1 MLIISKIIFETKS
14 LMIKIAILFF
24 FIVFCTTAAF
34 SQNEIFTRQDTL
46 RGSITAERAW
56 WDLTYYHLNVNV
68 NPADSS
74 FAGSNL
80 IGYRVIEPNGLM
92 QIDLQPPM
100 KITRITQGEISQ
112 KFTRDGNAWFVQLN
126 AKQKKGEINY
136 LTVEFEGKPKIS
148 KRPPWDGGVS
158 WGRDEDGNPFIVT
171 ANQGDG
177 ASLWWPCKDHSYDE
191 PDSMLIS
198 VTVPEPLVDVSN
210 GRLRKQEHHPN
221 GTATFHWFV
230 SNPINN
236 YGVNINVGNYVHFGE
251 VYKGEKGNL
260 DCDYWVLPYN
270 LEKAKEHFKQVPQ
283 MLEAFE
289 FWFGPYPF
297 YEDGFKL
304 VEVSYPGME
313 HQSSVTYGNGYK
325 NGYGGRDVSKTGYGM
340 KFDFIIIHES
350 GHEWFANSITNY
362 DVADMWIHESFIAY
376 SENLFVDYF
385 WGKEA
390 SAAYCRGTRLNISND
405 RPIIGYYGV
414 NKEGSGDMYAK
425 GANMLHTLRQMID
438 DDQKWRQ
445 ILRGL
450 NEEFYHQT
458 VKSEQIENYIANQ
471 TGLDLKPF
479 FDQYLRDTR
488 IPTFEYALLNGS
500 MRYRWSNCVKGFQ
513 MKLKVYING
522 QVHWLEPTQKWQNLS
537 QEEPIRSVKVD
548 PDFYVAGFL
557 CSEAE
562 ADGQSFEE
570 KK

>member
-1 MLIISKIIFETKS
+1 M
-14 LMIKIAILFF
+14 
-24 FIVFCTTAAF
+24 
-34 SQNEIFTRQDTL
+34 
-46 RGSITAERAW
+46 
-56 WDLTYYHLNVNV
+56 
-68 NPADSS
+68 
-74 FAGSNL
+74 
-80 IGYRVIEPNGLM
+80 IEPNGLM

-100 KITRITQGEISQ
+100 KITRITKDGISQ
-112 KFTRDGNAWFVQLN
+112 KFTRDGNAWFVKLN

-136 LTVEFEGKPKIS
+136 LTVEFEGKPKIG
-148 KRPPWDGGVS
+148 KRLPWNGGVN
-158 WGRDEDGNPFIVT
+158 WGPDKDGNPFIVT

-198 VTVPEPLVDVSN
+198 VTVPEPLVNVSN
-210 GRLRKQEHHPN
+210 GRLRKLEKN
-221 GTATFHWFV
+221 ADGTATSHWFV

-251 VYKGEKGNL
+251 KYKGEKGSL
-260 DCDYWVLPYN
+260 DCDYWVLAYN

-289 FWFGPYPF
+289 HWFGPYPF

-325 NGYGGRDVSKTGYGM
+325 NGYGGNDVSKTGYGM

-405 RPIIGYYGV
+405 RPIIGFYGV
-414 NKEGSGDMYAK
+414 NKEGSGDMYSK
-425 GANMLHTLRQMID
+425 GANMLHTLRQIID

-450 NEEFYHQT
+450 NQEFYHQT
-458 VKSEQIENYIANQ
+458 VKSEQIENYIAKQ

-488 IPTFEYALLNGS
+488 IPTFEYALVNGKLQ
-500 MRYRWSNCVKGFQ
+500 YRWANCVKGFQ
-513 MKLKVYING
+513 MKLKVKINE
-522 QVHWLEPTQKWQNLS
+522 QVHWLTPSQKWQHLS
-537 QEEPIRSVKVD
+537 HEELIQSVEVD
-548 PDFYVAGFL
+548 PDFYVAGFNCTKIL
-557 CSEAE
+557 
-562 ADGQSFEE
+562 FF
-570 KK
+570 

>member
-1 MLIISKIIFETKS
+1 MFKIISVFVFT
-14 LMIKIAILFF
+14 
-24 FIVFCTTAAF
+24 FICISELY
-34 SQNEIFTRQDTL
+34 SQTDIFTRQDTL
-46 RGSITAERAW
+46 RGSITPEREW
-56 WDLTYYHLNVNV
+56 WDLTYYHLQVKV

-74 FAGSNL
+74 FSGSNL
-80 IGYRVIEPNGLM
+80 IGYQVIEPNGIM

-100 KITRITQGEISQ
+100 KITSVTQGGTSQ
-112 KFTRDGNAWFVQLN
+112 KFTKDGNAWFVQLSN
-126 AKQKKGEINY
+126 GQKTGDVNY
-136 LTVEFEGKPKIS
+136 LLVEFEGKPKIS

-158 WGRDEDGNPFIVT
+158 WGMDQDSNLLIVT

-177 ASLWWPCKDHSYDE
+177 ASLWWPCKDHPYDE

-198 VTVPEPLVDVSN
+198 VTVPEPLVNISN
-210 GRLRKQEHHPN
+210 GRLRNLERHTD
-221 GTATFHWFV
+221 GTNTSHWFV

-260 DCDYWVLPYN
+260 DLDYWVLPYN
-270 LEKAKEHFKQVPQ
+270 LEKAREHFKQVPQ
-283 MLEAFE
+283 LMEAFE
-289 FWFGPYPF
+289 YWFGPYPF

-350 GHEWFANSITNY
+350 GHEWFANSITNW
-362 DVADMWIHESFIAY
+362 DIADMWIHESFTAY

-385 WGKEA
+385 WGREA

-405 RPIIGYYGV
+405 RPIIGFYDV
-414 NKEGSGDMYAK
+414 NHRGSGDMYAK

-450 NEEFYHQT
+450 NTEFYHQT
-458 VKSEQIENYIANQ
+458 VKSQQIENYLAEH

-488 IPTFEYALLNGS
+488 IPTFEYALLNGT
-500 MRYRWSNCVKGFQ
+500 MRYRWANCISGFQ

-522 QVHWLEPTQKWQNLS
+522 QAHWLVPTQKWQNLS
-537 QEEPIRSVKVD
+537 PEEPINSIEVD

-557 CSEAE
+557 ISDAKAE
-562 ADGQSFEE
+562 DQSFED

>member
-1 MLIISKIIFETKS
+1 
-14 LMIKIAILFF
+14 MIKIISV
-24 FIVFCTTAAF
+24 FIFTVFYITEAF
-34 SQNEIFTRQDTL
+34 SQNAIFTRQDTL
-46 RGSITAERAW
+46 RGSITPERIW
-56 WDLTYYHLNVNV
+56 WDLTYYHLQVKV
-68 NPADSS
+68 NPAESS
-74 FAGSNL
+74 FTGSNL
-80 IGYRVIEPNGLM
+80 IGYRVIDPNRVM

-100 KITRITQGEISQ
+100 KITNITQGGISL
-112 KFTRDGNAWFVQLN
+112 KFTKDGNAWFVQLSVE
-126 AKQKKGEINY
+126 QKKGDLNY
-136 LTVEFEGKPKIS
+136 LFVEFEGKPKIS

-158 WGRDEDGNPFIVT
+158 WGRDENGNPLIVT

-198 VTVPEPLVDVSN
+198 VTVPEPLMDISN

-251 VYKGEKGNL
+251 IYKGEKGNL

-270 LEKAKEHFKQVPQ
+270 LEKAREQFKQVPK

-289 FWFGPYPF
+289 YWFGPYPF
-297 YEDGFKL
+297 YEDGYKL

-313 HQSSVTYGNGYK
+313 HQSSVTYGNGFK

-350 GHEWFANSITNY
+350 GHEWFANSITNW
-362 DVADMWIHESFIAY
+362 DMADMWIHESFIAY

-405 RPIIGYYGV
+405 RPIIGVYGV
-414 NKEGSGDMYAK
+414 NNMGSGDMYAK
-425 GANMLHTLRQMID
+425 GANMLHTLRQIVN

-445 ILRGL
+445 ILRGI
-450 NEEFYHQT
+450 NKEFYHQT
-458 VKSEQIENYIANQ
+458 IKTEQIENYMAEN

-500 MRYRWSNCVKGFQ
+500 MRYRWGNCVKGFQ
-513 MKLKVYING
+513 MKVKVNING
-522 QVHWLEPTQKWQNLS
+522 QIHWLEPSQKWQNLTYN
-537 QEEPIRSVKVD
+537 EPIRSVEVD
-548 PDFYVAGFL
+548 PDFYVASFL
-557 CSEAE
+557 CSEIQ
-562 ADGQSFEE
+562 ADGQSFED